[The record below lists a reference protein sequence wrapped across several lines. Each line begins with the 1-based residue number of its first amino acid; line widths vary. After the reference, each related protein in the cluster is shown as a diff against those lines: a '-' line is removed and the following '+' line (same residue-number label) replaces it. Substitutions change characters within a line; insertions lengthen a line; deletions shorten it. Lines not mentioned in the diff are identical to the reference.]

1 MKLKLIAL
9 AGMAAL
15 SLGGC
20 ATVVNGVHQDL
31 SFASDPDGAV
41 VALSTGQT
49 CTTPCEYSLRRG
61 HDLRVDFTKAGYKP
75 EFVYVQSRLAGSTF
89 GNIILGGG
97 IGAVVD
103 GSNGSS
109 NRLYPN
115 PVSIRLVREGSTE
128 QAVLLDEDGAVIST
142 VAEYNASV
150 EADVLEGMADQGQIE
165 STDGDD

>member
-1 MKLKLIAL
+1 MKIGIVAL
-9 AGMAAL
+9 AGAAAM
-15 SLGGC
+15 SLAGC

-31 SFASDPDGAV
+31 SFASDPEGAV
-41 VALSTGQT
+41 VALSTGQS

-61 HDLRVDFTKAGYKP
+61 DDLRVDFHKEGYRD

-103 GSNGSS
+103 GSNGAS

-115 PVSIRLVREGSTE
+115 PVSIRLVRTGSSE
-128 QAVLLDEDGAVIST
+128 QAVLLDEEGTVIST

-150 EADVLEGMADQGQIE
+150 EADVLEGMASNGQIAQPAAQ
-165 STDGDD
+165 